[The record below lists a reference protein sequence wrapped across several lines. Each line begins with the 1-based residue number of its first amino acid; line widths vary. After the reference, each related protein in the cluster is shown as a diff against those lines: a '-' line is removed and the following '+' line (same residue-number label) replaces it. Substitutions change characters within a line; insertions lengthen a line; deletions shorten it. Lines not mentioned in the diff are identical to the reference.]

1 MPYSRE
7 HKQQS
12 RARILQSAY
21 RLFSTRGFDNVT
33 VDAVMQDCSL
43 TRGAFYGHFRSKSEL
58 YKEALKFAA
67 LNSKLA
73 DRQPEGLSPWE
84 WLSQLLDGYL
94 SIEHVAGDR
103 PCPLAFLATDIVS
116 RNKETHETYAHVYSR
131 MNQLILDYAGK
142 HSGTNEQDIL
152 SLTSMIIGAVAVS
165 RTIEDKQLVQQILS
179 SCRQQ
184 ARVILG
190 GI

>member
-1 MPYSRE
+1 MPYSSE
-7 HKQQS
+7 HKQNS
-12 RARILQSAY
+12 REKILQSAY
-21 RLFSTRGFDNVT
+21 RLFSTKGFDNVT
-33 VDAVMQDCSL
+33 IDRVMQDCSL

-67 LNSKLA
+67 STSKLA
-73 DRQPEGLSPWE
+73 DIKPEGLSSRE
-84 WLSQLLDGYL
+84 WLSVLLDGYL
-94 SIEHVAGDR
+94 SLEHVNGER

-116 RNKETHETYAHVYSR
+116 RDKETHKTYARGYTR
-131 MNQLILDYAGK
+131 MNQLILDYAGRDTVK
-142 HSGTNEQDIL
+142 NAQDIF

-165 RTIEDKQLVQQILS
+165 RTLGDQQQVQQILS

-184 ARVILG
+184 ARLMLG